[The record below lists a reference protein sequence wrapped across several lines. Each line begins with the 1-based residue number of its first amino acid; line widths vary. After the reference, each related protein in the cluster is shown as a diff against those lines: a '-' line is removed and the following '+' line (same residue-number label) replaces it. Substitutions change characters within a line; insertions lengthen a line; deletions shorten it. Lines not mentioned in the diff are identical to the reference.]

1 MKKFRFSLESVLDYK
16 QQALD
21 SLKREH
27 SAIVAQVKAQE
38 DYLAGLESD
47 YREMDAEFCQ
57 RKLEG
62 IAVLDAM
69 RYEQYLRAM
78 ERQIQQAILRL
89 EDLRRLEEAK
99 RAEVV
104 SAKQDTSAIEK
115 LKDKK
120 LDSRRARRLR
130 STSSSPRPAQW
141 PPCRW
146 RNRFIVYIAEK
157 GVGPV
162 SSE

>member
-27 SAIVAQVKAQE
+27 GAIVAQVKAQE

-120 LDSRRARRLR
+120 LDSYNKAVQESEEAMIDEFVSTTRAMAALQ
-130 STSSSPRPAQW
+130 TA
-141 PPCRW
+141 
-146 RNRFIVYIAEK
+146 
-157 GVGPV
+157 
-162 SSE
+162 

>member
-27 SAIVAQVKAQE
+27 GAIVAQVKAQE

-120 LDSRRARRLR
+120 LDSYNKAVQKSEEAMIDEFVSTTRAMAALQM
-130 STSSSPRPAQW
+130 A
-141 PPCRW
+141 
-146 RNRFIVYIAEK
+146 
-157 GVGPV
+157 
-162 SSE
+162 

>member
-27 SAIVAQVKAQE
+27 GAIVAQVKAQE

-99 RAEVV
+99 RAE
-104 SAKQDTSAIEK
+104 IG
-115 LKDKK
+115 
-120 LDSRRARRLR
+120 RAH
-130 STSSSPRPAQW
+130 
-141 PPCRW
+141 
-146 RNRFIVYIAEK
+146 V
-157 GVGPV
+157 
-162 SSE
+162 

>member
-27 SAIVAQVKAQE
+27 GAIVAQVKAQE

-62 IAVLDAM
+62 IAILDAM

-89 EDLRRLEEAK
+89 EDLRRLKEAK

-120 LDSRRARRLR
+120 LDSYNKAVQKSEEAMIDEFVSTTRAMAALQ
-130 STSSSPRPAQW
+130 TA
-141 PPCRW
+141 
-146 RNRFIVYIAEK
+146 
-157 GVGPV
+157 
-162 SSE
+162 

>member
-1 MKKFRFSLESVLDYK
+1 MKQFRVSMESVIDYK

-27 SAIVAQVKAQE
+27 GAIVAQVKAQE

-62 IAVLDAM
+62 IAILDAM

-120 LDSRRARRLR
+120 LDSYNKAVQKSEEAMIDEFVSTTRAMAALQ
-130 STSSSPRPAQW
+130 TA
-141 PPCRW
+141 
-146 RNRFIVYIAEK
+146 
-157 GVGPV
+157 
-162 SSE
+162 

>member
-27 SAIVAQVKAQE
+27 GAIVDQVKAQE

-120 LDSRRARRLR
+120 LDSYNKAVQKSEEAMIDEFVSTTRAMAALQM
-130 STSSSPRPAQW
+130 A
-141 PPCRW
+141 
-146 RNRFIVYIAEK
+146 
-157 GVGPV
+157 
-162 SSE
+162 

>member
-62 IAVLDAM
+62 IAILDAM

-120 LDSRRARRLR
+120 LDSYNKAMQKSEEATIDEFVSTTRAMAALQM
-130 STSSSPRPAQW
+130 A
-141 PPCRW
+141 
-146 RNRFIVYIAEK
+146 
-157 GVGPV
+157 
-162 SSE
+162 